1 MRCENR
7 ASIPGALADV
17 MAVATPVERWALLLP
32 ASYQWVRYH
41 GRGGGGAVFQFA
53 AWRGPLPVRW
63 TAEQIVFPEERR
75 IVYRHVRG
83 LTSGLW
89 SEWRFAPAGD
99 RVEVTVCH
107 EWRHPLPVVGEPL
120 AALIGALWVRPLTQA
135 TLTGL
140 ATQVRSGRAA
150 ALRRLN
156 EAQAG
161 SPSRTRAGAADE
173 SGLG

>member
-7 ASIPGALADV
+7 ASIPGSLADI

-63 TAEQIVFPEERR
+63 TAEQIVFPDERR
-75 IVYRHVRG
+75 IVYRHLRG

-89 SEWRFAPAGD
+89 SEWRFAPVGES
-99 RVEVTVCH
+99 VEVSVCH

-120 AALIGALWVRPLTQA
+120 ALLVGALWVRPLTQA
-135 TLTGL
+135 TLAGL
-140 ATQVRSGRAA
+140 ADAVRSGRAA

-156 EAQAG
+156 EAQQQRAA
-161 SPSRTRAGAADE
+161 AGAAGD
-173 SGLG
+173 GDATRR